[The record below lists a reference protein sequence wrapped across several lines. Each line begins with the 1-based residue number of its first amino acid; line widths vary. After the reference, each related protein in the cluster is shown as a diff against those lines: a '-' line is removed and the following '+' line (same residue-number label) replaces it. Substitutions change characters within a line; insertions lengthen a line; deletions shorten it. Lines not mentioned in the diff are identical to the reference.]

1 MLAVGAAGLV
11 SLMWLR
17 AARAA
22 LLKISFTSVSLS
34 VIAASAIAGIIG
46 VLAWW
51 YVPMGRRPHRV
62 PMWNDQYHRQGA
74 RAARAISVAI
84 SSGVAMA
91 AISWVVV
98 TAQLPRMTASGTRV
112 IAGGTVTQISGG
124 TWRCRSTITLEA
136 GTERL
141 YVCACPRGDC
151 VKGYDDGIS
160 IGKRIDL
167 EVSEN
172 WAGTILVGLVEHER
186 SGR

>member
-1 MLAVGAAGLV
+1 
-11 SLMWLR
+11 MWLR
-17 AARAA
+17 AARAM
-22 LLKISFTSVSLS
+22 LLKISFTSLSLY
-34 VIAASAIAGIIG
+34 VISASAIVGIIG

-84 SSGVAMA
+84 SGGVAMT

-98 TAQLPRMTASGTRV
+98 TAKLPNMNAPVTRV
-112 IAGGTVTQISGG
+112 IAGGVVTRVSGG
-124 TWRCRSTITLEA
+124 TWRCRSTLTLEA

-160 IGKRIDL
+160 IGTRIDL

-172 WAGTILVGLVEHER
+172 WAGTVIVGLVEH
-186 SGR
+186 GI

>member
-1 MLAVGAAGLV
+1 MLAVGAAVLV
-11 SLMWLR
+11 TLIWIR

-22 LLKISFTSVSLS
+22 LLKISFTSISLF
-34 VIAASAIAGIIG
+34 VISASAIAGIIV

-74 RAARAISVAI
+74 RAARAICVAI
-84 SSGVAMA
+84 STGVAMA
-91 AISWVVV
+91 AISWLGV
-98 TAQLPRMTASGTRV
+98 TAQLPNMNTPGTIV
-112 IAGGTVTQISGG
+112 IAGGVVTQISGG
-124 TWRCRSTITLEA
+124 TWRCRATLTLEA
-136 GTERL
+136 GPERL
-141 YVCACPRGDC
+141 HICACPRGDC

-172 WAGTILVGLVEHER
+172 WAGTVIVGLVEH
-186 SGR
+186 GI